1 MAIPAHFEVFV
12 RTERESSA
20 RRARLIASIVFSSL
34 MLFCLVYS
42 ICKSSEEFDLLDG
55 SADVSDGDE
64 MKVMVTVPKGAN
76 PGQILR
82 VLVPGHTG
90 LVYAKVNLVT
100 FSFQDFT

>member
-1 MAIPAHFEVFV
+1 
-12 RTERESSA
+12 
-20 RRARLIASIVFSSL
+20 
-34 MLFCLVYS
+34 
-42 ICKSSEEFDLLDG
+42 
-55 SADVSDGDE
+55 